1 MDDSANRQIM
11 TGNYVLDWKLSAS
24 LIDSNYF
31 MVVKVSKGFIP
42 NNYHLLLSIIINNC
56 YQKQL
61 LKLVIRRTNMQVLY
75 TLRNEPE

>member
-42 NNYHLLLSIIINNC
+42 NKQLSSIIIN
-56 YQKQL
+56 Y
-61 LKLVIRRTNMQVLY
+61 Y
-75 TLRNEPE
+75 